1 MELEGAG
8 AEPTVLDLGTRDRP
22 TPSPTPNAAP
32 IARRTAQRITQNLF
46 ERWERHDRVGSM
58 FEALM
63 PACDGS
69 NWSRGCEVHEG
80 DIVQNACCRD
90 SSLARRECDHRL

>member
-1 MELEGAG
+1 MVELGGAG
-8 AEPTVLDLGTRDRP
+8 AEPTVLDLGPRVRP

-32 IARRTAQRITQNLF
+32 RARRTVQRIAQNRF

-58 FEALM
+58 FEALR

-69 NWSRGCEVHEG
+69 TWSRGCEIHEG

-90 SSLARRECDHRL
+90 SSLAGRGM